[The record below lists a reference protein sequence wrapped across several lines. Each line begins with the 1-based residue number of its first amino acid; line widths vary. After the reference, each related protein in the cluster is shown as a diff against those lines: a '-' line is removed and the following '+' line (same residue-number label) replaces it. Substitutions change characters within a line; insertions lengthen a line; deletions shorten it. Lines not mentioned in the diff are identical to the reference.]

1 MMFKKIQIILFLL
14 VPLGL
19 MAQFTVKGRVID
31 KGTNTTL
38 TGASVILNNTFRAT
52 STDLDGLFSFNKLKS
67 GKYLLKVSYIGYET
81 YEKSLD
87 LNSNKS
93 IEISLESK
101 IYMGDEII
109 VSASRVNTN
118 LSNSKSELSQRDF
131 EVKNTGQDLPYLLSM
146 TPSLVV
152 TSDAGGGV
160 GYTGM
165 RIRGTDLSGINV
177 TLNGVPINDG
187 ESQAVFF
194 VDLPDIASSIDN
206 IQIQRG
212 VGTSING
219 AAAFGAS
226 INIKTD
232 EYTTD
237 PYGELNTAA
246 GSFNTMKATA
256 KFGTGLF
263 NNKWNFNG
271 RISTIKSDGYID
283 RASSDLKSAY
293 LSGSYYG
300 EKDILK
306 AIVILGKEKT
316 YQAWY
321 GIPKDSLDSN
331 PTYNPAGGMYDA
343 DGNFLGY
350 YDNQTDNYWQNYYQL
365 HYARKFT
372 NTLNL
377 TASGFYTRGYGYY
390 ENYKN
395 SQNFSDYGYNDTIIG
410 GDTVSTTNMITQ
422 KWLDNHFYG
431 VNFSLIY
438 DLNPLKITT
447 GGSWSQYKGDHFGK
461 VIWSQVARLGD
472 NDKNWYFN
480 NGLKTE
486 ANVYVKA
493 EYNFGDRVT
502 VFADIQYRYINYII
516 EGTHDDL
523 RNLTQEHLFDFI
535 NPKLGM
541 VYKISDGNNLFISLA
556 MTNHEPNRTTYRD
569 ADPGVEIKPE
579 KLTDL
584 ELGYM
589 FSSSKLSISTNLF
602 YMNYKDQL
610 VLTGKI
616 NNVGSPIM
624 QNVDNSYRA
633 GLELVTTWKITD
645 FFKWD
650 FNVSLSANKIKN
662 FTAYIDDWSTW
673 PEQRV
678 ETYDETDISFS
689 PGVTANS
696 NFEIIPFNGFR
707 ISLMS
712 SYVGKQFIDNTSN
725 DNRSLDAYFLNNV
738 RLNYSIENSFLK
750 RIEFILTLNNIFNEK
765 YESNAWVYRYYSGG
779 SENEIN
785 GYFPQAGFNFMAGI
799 NISF

>member
-1 MMFKKIQIILFLL
+1 MFKRIQILILLL
-14 VPLGL
+14 IPLGV
-19 MAQFTVKGRVID
+19 MAQSSLNGKVNDNSNGQTLAGATVV
-31 KGTNTTL
+31 
-38 TGASVILNNTFRAT
+38 LNNGFRAT
-52 STDLDGLFSFNKLKS
+52 STDENGSYAFQRLKP
-67 GKYLLKVSYIGYET
+67 GKYLIKVSYIGYET
-81 YEKSLD
+81 VEQKIDLKSNQNLD
-87 LNSNKS
+87 
-93 IEISLESK
+93 ISLIPK
-101 IYMGDEII
+101 VYMGDEII
-109 VSASRVNTN
+109 VSASRINEN
-118 LSNSKSELSQRDF
+118 LSNSKSEVSQRDIK
-131 EVKNTGQDLPYLLSM
+131 VKNTGQDLPYLLSM

-232 EYTTD
+232 EYTTK

-246 GSFNTMKATA
+246 GSFNTIKATA
-256 KFGTGLF
+256 KFGTGLI
-263 NNKWNFNG
+263 NGKWNFNG
-271 RISTIKSDGYID
+271 RISTINSEGYVD
-283 RASSDLKSAY
+283 RASSDLRSAY
-293 LSGSYYG
+293 LSGAYYG
-300 EKDILK
+300 KNDILK

-321 GIPKDSLDSN
+321 GIPKDSIETN
-331 PTYNPAGGMYDA
+331 PTYNPAGEMYDES
-343 DGNFLGY
+343 GNFLGY

-365 HYARKFT
+365 HYARKLT
-372 NTLNL
+372 NSLNL
-377 TASGFYTRGYGYY
+377 TATAFYTRGYGYY

-395 SQNFSDYGYNDTIIG
+395 SQHFSSFGYNDTVIG
-410 GDTVSTTNMITQ
+410 GDTISTTNMITQ

-431 VNFSLIY
+431 VNLSLIY
-438 DLNPLKITT
+438 DSNPLKITA
-447 GGSWSQYKGDHFGK
+447 GGSWNQYTGDHFGK
-461 VIWSQVARLGD
+461 VIWAQVARLGD
-472 NDKNWYFN
+472 NDRNWYFN

-486 ANVYVKA
+486 ANIFIKA
-493 EYNFGDRVT
+493 EYNFGERIT
-502 VFADIQYRYINYII
+502 AYADVQYRFIDYRI

-523 RNLTQEHLFDFI
+523 RDLTQEHIFNFI
-535 NPKLGM
+535 NPKLGFAFEIN
-541 VYKISDGNNLFISLA
+541 KGNSIYVSLA
-556 MTNHEPNRTTYRD
+556 MTNHEPNRTAYRD
-569 ADPGVEIKPE
+569 ADPGTEIKPE
-579 KLTDL
+579 KLRDL
-584 ELGYM
+584 ELGYL
-589 FSSSKLSISTNLF
+589 FSASKFTVSTNFF
-602 YMNYKDQL
+602 YMSYKDQL

-633 GLELVTTWKITD
+633 GLEFVTAWKITD
-645 FFKWD
+645 YLKWE
-650 FNVSLSANKIKN
+650 FNTTLSTNKIKN
-662 FTAYIDDWSTW
+662 FTAFVDDWNTW
-673 PEQRV
+673 PDQKIE
-678 ETYDETDISFS
+678 EYDETDISFS
-689 PGVTANS
+689 PSLIANS
-696 NFEIIPFNGFR
+696 NFEISPLKGLR

-725 DNRSLDAYFLNNV
+725 DNRSLDAYLVNNI
-738 RLNYSIENSFLK
+738 RFNYAVETKLMK
-750 RIEFILTLNNIFNEK
+750 RIEFILSLNNIFNEK
-765 YESNAWVYRYYSGG
+765 YESNAWVYRYYYDGT
-779 SENEIN
+779 EYEMN